1 MEENLFLSFQV
12 KLKVKKSGLV
22 VSCVQKK
29 NKIVKPIDVLSVG
42 YFEGKS

>member
-12 KLKVKKSGLV
+12 KLKVKKSGLA
-22 VSCVQKK
+22 VSCVQK